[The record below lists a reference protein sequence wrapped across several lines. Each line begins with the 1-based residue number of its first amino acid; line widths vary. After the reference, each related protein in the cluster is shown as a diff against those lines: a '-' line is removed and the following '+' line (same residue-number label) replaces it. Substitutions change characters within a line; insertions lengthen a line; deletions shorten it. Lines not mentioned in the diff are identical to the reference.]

1 MAIFSKIKEKKMAV
15 WICCDSSVPEEITKN
30 LIDEFK
36 GRYPN
41 IIKYFWISEP
51 KPSSKFAQQEAAR
64 HGFDAKCS
72 FIIDRNEDEGSRFV
86 NVIPKLLYDVFG
98 SDRILVHG
106 FDYELIRA
114 DEADR
119 IAAAAGTAGE

>member
-1 MAIFSKIKEKKMAV
+1 MAV
-15 WICCDSSVPEEITKN
+15 WICCDSSLPEEITKN
-30 LIDEFK
+30 LIDEFR

-41 IIKYFWISEP
+41 VIKYFWISEP
-51 KPSSKFAQQEAAR
+51 KPSSRFAQQDAAR

-72 FIIDRNEDEGSRFV
+72 FVVDRNEDEGSRFL

-106 FDYELIRA
+106 FDYELIRPE
-114 DEADR
+114 EAYH
-119 IAAAAGTAGE
+119 IAAATRIAEE